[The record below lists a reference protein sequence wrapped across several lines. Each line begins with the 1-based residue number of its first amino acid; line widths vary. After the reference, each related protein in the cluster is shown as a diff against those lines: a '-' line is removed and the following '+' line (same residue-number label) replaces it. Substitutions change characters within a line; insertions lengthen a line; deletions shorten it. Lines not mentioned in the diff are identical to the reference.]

1 MNSLDLRQITF
12 IMSIGT
18 FVLGTITFGIGVFI
32 MISSTMS
39 KEVRTIANQTT
50 KLAQKGIAD
59 EVAGLVGNASSLIS
73 AMNNLMHT
81 TAGVGFLLTIIGI
94 SMMAGSF
101 WLIFQIR

>member
-1 MNSLDLRQITF
+1 MNSLDLRQIQL

-18 FVLGTITFGIGVFI
+18 FVLGILTFGVGVFI

-39 KEVRTIANQTT
+39 KEVRTIANQTA
-50 KLAQKGIAD
+50 KLAQKGIAE

-81 TAGVGFLLTIIGI
+81 TAGVGFLITAIGI
-94 SMMAGSF
+94 LMMAGSF